1 MPDDIYGNKYV
12 NKMYVKGAWYSYEAG
27 PRPKTYTGSIESF
40 SNNNIENIRNKAL
53 FIQAA
58 QSGQGIFPEG
68 KYGHNYAILTI
79 RYGEGN
85 DGLYIQKAVDLTET
99 PALEYERVS
108 NPNSTTGWSD
118 WVRVS
123 AYTDSSGTA
132 DEALRQ
138 AKAAAAEASYIDTFI
153 GKTSG
158 PVASN
163 NTPLATR
170 IKNNSDNIDG
180 VNTALTNYK
189 KVVDPQLD
197 NLAKGSANDRVA
209 RDHTNKIINNDVR
222 TGQLP
227 GIKVYS
233 NQNGF
238 TIGGNNSVRI
248 LDETNMRDWGFNGSN
263 SVFLVSNANNDINEA
278 HVEGGTFVPP
288 LPNQDRGGWYAVWT
302 GSTNTDILLNW
313 TLIVF
318 NQSII

>member
-1 MPDDIYGNKYV
+1 MPSDIYGNKYV
-12 NKMYVKGAWYSYEAG
+12 NKMYVKGSWYSYEAG

-58 QSGQGIFPEG
+58 QSSQGKFPEG

-85 DGLYIQKAVDLTET
+85 SGLYIQKAVDLTET

-108 NPNSTTGWSD
+108 IQNATDWSD

-138 AKAAAAEASYIDTFI
+138 ARAASTEIDYIDKFI

-180 VNTALTNYK
+180 VNNELTKYK
-189 KVVDPQLD
+189 KTVDPQLD

-209 RDHTNKIINNDVR
+209 RDHSTKVVNSGNSN
-222 TGQLP
+222 T
-227 GIKVYS
+227 GIKFYAHSDIYVVHNS
-233 NQNGF
+233 
-238 TIGGNNSVRI
+238 NSVQVI
-248 LDETNMRDWGFNGSN
+248 PQATCDAWGCNGSN
-263 SVFLVSNANNDINEA
+263 SVLTCSNANGLDHEVHI
-278 HVEGGTFVPP
+278 EGGTYVPGSGWFA
-288 LPNQDRGGWYAVWT
+288 LFDR
-302 GSTNTDILLNW
+302 
-313 TLIVF
+313 TLIEWGVHISWVLAVF
-318 NQSII
+318 NQSIV

>member
-58 QSGQGIFPEG
+58 QSSQGVFPEG

-138 AKAAAAEASYIDTFI
+138 AMAAAAEADYIDKFI

-180 VNTALTNYK
+180 VSKELTKYK
-189 KVVDPQLD
+189 NAVDPQLD
-197 NLAKGSANDRVA
+197 SLAKGSANDRVA

-227 GIKVYS
+227 GIKIYANTNVFEVS
-233 NQNGF
+233 NQSSVQV
-238 TIGGNNSVRI
+238 IAQDVCNN
-248 LDETNMRDWGFNGSN
+248 WGANFQN
-263 SVFLVSNANNDINEA
+263 SMFFVSNGDAADHPV
-278 HVEGGTFVPP
+278 HVEGGSYLNGNGWWAVF
-288 LPNQDRGGWYAVWT
+288 DRDYSGAVR
-302 GSTNTDILLNW
+302 INW
-313 TLIVF
+313 MLAVF
-318 NQSII
+318 SQSIV